1 MNTDDKGG
9 RKKMLWVTVICLAV
23 LIVIVCLNDISE
35 AKEQKNK
42 SQESFKKMQ
51 ESYVKMKA
59 EWKKVKQR
67 TKDFIK
73 KEIKK

>member
-1 MNTDDKGG
+1 MKDGG
-9 RKKMLWVTVICLAV
+9 RKKMLWVTIICLTV
-23 LIVIVCLNDISE
+23 LIIIVCLNDASE

-51 ESYVKMKA
+51 ESYANMKN